1 MAYIPTE
8 GLAGTTPIGSVDSSP
23 RHPLGMILDAVDP
36 VYGGGKFIYMK
47 GVASTVVGS
56 LVTWDAS
63 ETTPSY
69 QTALA
74 VAAANAGQQ
83 YAVATAAILAGQYG
97 WYQVSGTNIVATNGT
112 ATAGSVVYVSTTAG
126 QITTAAQA
134 TKAVNNMRTKTATG
148 TPAAG
153 QCICQFAFPFGEGVV
168 T

>member
-1 MAYIPTE
+1 
-8 GLAGTTPIGSVDSSP
+8 
-23 RHPLGMILDAVDP
+23 AVDP

-97 WYQVSGTNIVATNGT
+97 WYQVSGTDIVATNGT
-112 ATAGSVVYVSTTAG
+112 ATT
-126 QITTAAQA
+126 
-134 TKAVNNMRTKTATG
+134 
-148 TPAAG
+148 
-153 QCICQFAFPFGEGVV
+153 
-168 T
+168 